1 MKRIY
6 NLTEQE
12 LNSLSKEGIENLIEI
27 LEKQLKTANSFERTQ
42 LTAEIQELNNLLKD
56 KEPTT

>member
-6 NLTEQE
+6 SLTKQE
-12 LNSLSKEGIENLIEI
+12 LENLSKEGIENLITI
-27 LEKQLKTANSFERTQ
+27 LEEQYKTANSFERTQ

-56 KEPTT
+56 KEPII